1 MYEIQVVVLIFAA
14 ADILVFLEFLIH
26 KTIVHVDESKDD
38 QIAKVIGKEVHLK
51 AVAVLQDNSPQ
62 LRGEMNTRFLIF
74 SGFLRLTLLLKRCS
88 LL

>member
-14 ADILVFLEFLIH
+14 ADILAFLKFLIH

-38 QIAKVIGKEVHLK
+38 QIAKVIVKEVHLK

-62 LRGEMNTRFLIF
+62 LRG
-74 SGFLRLTLLLKRCS
+74 KRI
-88 LL
+88 LAF

>member
-14 ADILVFLEFLIH
+14 ADILAFLKFLIH

-62 LRGEMNTRFLIF
+62 LRGKRI
-74 SGFLRLTLLLKRCS
+74 LTFRS
-88 LL
+88 LVTSSDQLWF